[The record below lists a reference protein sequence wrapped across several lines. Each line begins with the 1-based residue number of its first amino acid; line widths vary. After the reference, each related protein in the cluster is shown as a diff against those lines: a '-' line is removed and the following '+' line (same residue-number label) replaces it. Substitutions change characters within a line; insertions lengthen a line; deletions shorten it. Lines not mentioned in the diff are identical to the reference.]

1 MRKRTV
7 GGLLALA
14 LLSSGCE
21 NFLAGFAAGS
31 TVRVVSRGSVGLQRA
46 ADPAM
51 AEAAIPGS
59 LSTLE
64 ALLVIKPDSE
74 PLHETM
80 ARSYASYG
88 FGFMEDHMEAA
99 QAADDEPHVEY
110 YRARSTAAYLRA
122 RQLSFEMLSIW
133 EPDDGG
139 VEGAIHRGLDAWRR
153 YLAQFDQQS
162 EGGIMFWG
170 AYSWARYIGLH
181 RDDPNALADLP
192 YVVAMADRAKAL
204 DHTYNGFAPH
214 GLVGGLASAAPA
226 AMGGRP
232 DIGRQEFDAAIAATQ
247 RHNLMYLVMEA
258 RIVAVPLQDR
268 ALFRSLLQEVINAG
282 DVDADLRLNNVLAK
296 RRAFRYLAQIDE
308 LFGPDESAAAAPG
321 G

>member
-1 MRKRTV
+1 MRSRTV

-14 LLSSGCE
+14 LLSTGCE
-21 NFLAGFAAGS
+21 GFLTSFAAGS
-31 TVRVVSRGSVGLQRA
+31 TIRVVSRGSVGIQRF
-46 ADPAM
+46 ADPEL
-51 AEAAIPGS
+51 AESAIPGS

-64 ALLVIKPDSE
+64 ALLVIKGDSDA
-74 PLHETM
+74 LHLTL

-99 QAADDEPHVEY
+99 MANDDESRAEHF
-110 YRARSTAAYLRA
+110 RARATAAFLRA
-122 RQLSFEMLSIW
+122 RQLSFEMMSIW

-139 VEGAIHRGLDAWRR
+139 VEGHVRRGPEAFRA
-153 YLAQFDQQS
+153 YLNQFDDQEQ
-162 EGGIMFWG
+162 GGILFWG

-192 YVVAMADRAKAL
+192 FVVAMADRAKAL

-214 GLVGGLASAAPA
+214 GLVGGLAAAAPA
-226 AMGGRP
+226 QLGGRP
-232 DIGRQEFDAAIAATQ
+232 DIGRTEFEAAIAATQ

-258 RIVAVPLQDR
+258 RIVAVALQDR
-268 ALFRSLLQEVINAG
+268 GLYRRLLEEVINAG
-282 DVDADLRLNNVLAK
+282 DVDVDLRLNNVLAK
-296 RRAFRYLAQIDE
+296 RRAFRYLAEIDN
-308 LFGPDESAAAAPG
+308 LFAPDETPAPPSG